1 MEPKN
6 REEGSQVLSKL
17 ARRKEL
23 QAQYGYDLDRERL
36 AVIEAAR
43 PLAGRML
50 EAGTGRGHLALN
62 LARLG
67 YRLVSFDQSAEQL
80 EFARQNLEAHGLA
93 GLVELRQEDGENLS
107 FADNSFDIIFAV
119 NLVHHLKNPYRVLD
133 ELQRV
138 LAPSGKLV
146 ISDFN
151 ERGLA
156 MMAEI
161 HRLEG
166 DEHEVSGVSLE
177 AVEAYLQA
185 KGMNIKKSST
195 DFELILVSTWPG
207 KL

>member
-1 MEPKN
+1 MEPEN
-6 REEGSQVLSKL
+6 REEGSQVLSKIT
-17 ARRKEL
+17 RRKEL

-36 AVIEAAR
+36 AVIEAAQ
-43 PLAGRML
+43 PLNGRLL

-67 YRLVSFDQSAEQL
+67 FRLVSFDQSAQQL
-80 EFARQNLEAHGLA
+80 EFARQNLEAHGLT
-93 GLVELRQEDGENLS
+93 GLVEFRQEDGENLS

-119 NLVHHLKNPYRVLD
+119 NVIHHLKNPYRVLD
-133 ELQRV
+133 ELRRV

-161 HRLEG
+161 HCQEG
-166 DEHEVSGVSLE
+166 DEREVSSVSLE

-195 DFELILVSTWPG
+195 DFEIILVATAPDRV
-207 KL
+207 

>member
-1 MEPKN
+1 MEPEN
-6 REEGSQVLSKL
+6 REEGSQVLSKI

-36 AVIEAAR
+36 AVIEAAQ
-43 PLAGRML
+43 PLNGRLL

-93 GLVELRQEDGENLS
+93 GLVEFRQEDGENLS

-133 ELQRV
+133 ELRRV

-161 HRLEG
+161 HRQEG
-166 DEHEVSGVSLE
+166 DEHEVSSVRLE

-195 DFELILVSTWPG
+195 DFEIILVATGPDRV
-207 KL
+207 

>member
-1 MEPKN
+1 MEPEN
-6 REEGSQVLSKL
+6 REEGSQVLSKI

-36 AVIEAAR
+36 AVIEAAQ
-43 PLAGRML
+43 PLNGRLL

-93 GLVELRQEDGENLS
+93 GLVEFRQEDGENLS

-133 ELQRV
+133 ELRRV

-161 HRLEG
+161 HRQEG
-166 DEHEVSGVSLE
+166 DEHEVSSVRLE

-195 DFELILVSTWPG
+195 DFEIILVATAPEIA
-207 KL
+207 